1 MEAHL
6 YEEMARVEE
15 HHWWFRGRRAVILA
29 VMQQHLKP
37 RPGRRILDVGC
48 GTGGNLAALRQFG
61 QVEGLDHSEEAL
73 RFCRERLGPDFPL
86 HRGALPEGLP
96 PGRFDVV
103 TAFDVLEHLSDPVG
117 TLRAIHQALEPDGT
131 LVCAVPAFPFLWSS
145 HDEVHHHQRRY
156 TLSLLRQQLTEA
168 GLRVRWSSYFNSLLF
183 PPIAAVRLLQRL
195 GPKQQATRSD
205 VETGGPAWANRLLE
219 NVFSA
224 ERFVVPR
231 FSLPAG
237 VSLLA
242 LASPEDG
249 GTAA

>member
-6 YEEMARVEE
+6 YEEMVRAEE

-29 VMQQHLKP
+29 VMWQHLEP
-37 RPGRRILDVGC
+37 RPSRRILDVGC

-61 QVEGLDHSEEAL
+61 QVEGLDHSEQAL
-73 RFCRERLGPDFPL
+73 RYCRERLGPDFPL
-86 HRGALPEGLP
+86 HQGALPEGLP
-96 PGRFDVV
+96 PGPFDVV
-103 TAFDVLEHLSDPVG
+103 TAFDVLEHLPDAVSA
-117 TLRAIHQALEPDGT
+117 LRAIRQVLEPDGT
-131 LVCAVPAFPFLWSS
+131 LVCAVPAFPFLWSA

-156 TLSLLRQQLTEA
+156 TLSLLRQQLAEA
-168 GLRVRWSSYFNSLLF
+168 GLRIRWSSYFNSLLF

-195 GPKQQATRSD
+195 GPRPRSARSD

-219 NVFSA
+219 TVFSA

-242 LASPEDG
+242 LASPESG
-249 GTAA
+249 GHAA

>member
-29 VMQQHLKP
+29 VMQQHLEP
-37 RPGRRILDVGC
+37 RPSRRILDVGC

-61 QVEGLDHSEEAL
+61 HVEGLDHSEEAL
-73 RFCRERLGPDFPL
+73 RFCRARLGPDFPL
-86 HRGALPEGLP
+86 HRGELPGGLPE
-96 PGRFDVV
+96 GRFDVV
-103 TAFDVLEHLSDPVG
+103 TAFDVLEHLPDPVS
-117 TLRAIHQALEPDGT
+117 TLRAICQVLEPDGT
-131 LVCAVPAFPFLWSS
+131 LVCAVPAFPFLWSA

-156 TLSLLRQQLTEA
+156 TLSLLRQQLAEA
-168 GLRVRWSSYFNSLLF
+168 GLCIRWSSYFNSLLF

-195 GPKQQATRSD
+195 GPKQQSARSD
-205 VETGGPAWANRLLE
+205 VETGGPEWANRLLE
-219 NVFSA
+219 TVFSA

-237 VSLLA
+237 VSLLV

-249 GTAA
+249 GRVA

>member
-29 VMQQHLKP
+29 VMQQHLEP
-37 RPGRRILDVGC
+37 RPARRILDVGC
-48 GTGGNLAALRQFG
+48 GTGGNLAALQQFG

-86 HRGALPEGLP
+86 HRGTLPEGLP

-103 TAFDVLEHLSDPVG
+103 TAFDVLEHLSDPVC
-117 TLRAIHQALEPDGT
+117 TLRAIRQTLEPNGT
-131 LVCAVPAFPFLWSS
+131 LVCAVPAFPFLWST

-156 TLSLLRQQLTEA
+156 TLALLRQQLAEA
-168 GLRVRWSSYFNSLLF
+168 GLRIRWSSYFNSLLF

-195 GPKQQATRSD
+195 GPKQQSARSD
-205 VETGGPAWANRLLE
+205 VETGGPTWANRLLE
-219 NVFSA
+219 TVFSA

-231 FSLPAG
+231 VSLPAG

-242 LASPEDG
+242 LASPES
-249 GTAA
+249 